1 MERKPFDA
9 HDDEERREIL
19 EILKKLP
26 EHHRAWLAH
35 REGADAIALTHLM
48 DQRQDLIEGL
58 KQAWMDGYGRLL
70 RRSAGFRR

>member
-19 EILKKLP
+19 EILRELP

-35 REGADAIALTHLM
+35 REGADAIALMHLV
-48 DQRQDLIEGL
+48 DGRQDLIDRL
-58 KQAWMDGYGRLL
+58 KQVWLDGYGRLL
-70 RRSAGFRR
+70 RRTASFRR